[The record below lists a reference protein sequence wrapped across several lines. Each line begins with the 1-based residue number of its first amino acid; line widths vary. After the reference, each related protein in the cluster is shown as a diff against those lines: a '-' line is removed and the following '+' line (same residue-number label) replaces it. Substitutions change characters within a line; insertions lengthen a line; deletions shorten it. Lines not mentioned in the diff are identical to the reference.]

1 MHASLTTSSFNP
13 SCLPCATLVCKSVHD
28 IHKPHRVFVRFVLFC
43 FVLSLRNNQ
52 SILVCLCVKVFI
64 HRYTPGSKEAKER
77 AKELKRKGEKKSALL
92 AVAK

>member
-1 MHASLTTSSFNP
+1 MPPLLLLPSILHAFLVQLSSANPSTTSTNR
-13 SCLPCATLVCKSVHD
+13 T
-28 IHKPHRVFVRFVLFC
+28 VFLFVLFC